1 MNTHAILMSAYNDFE
16 ILLENVRQYSS
27 YFDCYIHVDKKS
39 VFPAEVEQQLS
50 AYPNVYVLHKYRIT
64 WGSYKHI
71 LAFMELLKW
80 AERNGGYKWYHI
92 ITGNSIQV
100 KSNMEFEHFFAEHPD
115 TVFMDYLDVRTSD
128 SRKDLEY
135 WFQYYRYPYL
145 YNQRGKHRRLWENF
159 EWYYIK
165 LQKKLGIKRNVYF
178 DYKGYLYC
186 QLPQKAAQYVL
197 TYVKNNPRYIHELKY
212 CHVGEEFF
220 FQNILLHSE
229 WKKKVI
235 NNNLIYDDWSPERER
250 PAILQETDYSSILT
264 SGCFFAR
271 KVNASSAKLCKLLR
285 GEDTTS

>member
-71 LAFMELLKW
+71 LAFLELLKW

-100 KSNMEFEHFFAEHPD
+100 KSNTEFERFFEEHPD

-197 TYVKNNPRYIHELKY
+197 AYVENNPRYIHELKY

-235 NNNLIYDDWSPERER
+235 NNNLVYDDWSPERER
-250 PAILQETDYSSILT
+250 PAILNETDYDSILA

-271 KVNASSAKLCKLLR
+271 KVNASSRKLCQLFYRTFL
-285 GEDTTS
+285 